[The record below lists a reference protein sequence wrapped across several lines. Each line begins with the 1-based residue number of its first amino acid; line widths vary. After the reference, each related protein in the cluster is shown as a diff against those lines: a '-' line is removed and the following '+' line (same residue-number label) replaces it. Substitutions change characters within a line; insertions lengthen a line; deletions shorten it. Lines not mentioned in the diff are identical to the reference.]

1 MSTEFKT
8 QLTKMYKTEMYV
20 RLFSSLSEFTLITG
34 LFTQDNYKMFSSKS
48 ILAIVSAATV
58 LSGVNAL
65 TGRG

>member
-8 QLTKMYKTEMYV
+8 QLKRIYKTEMYV
-20 RLFSSLSEFTLITG
+20 RLFSSLSEFILITSF
-34 LFTQDNYKMFSSKS
+34 FTQDNDKMFSSKS
-48 ILAIVSAATV
+48 ILAIVSVATV